1 MKGERML
8 VLLLRAIA
16 VAAALAVVPV
26 FMPHRWMDTC
36 HRWLGLGS
44 LPELPVIVYLTR
56 SLSAVYV
63 FHAGVLWVVAR
74 DVRRYAALVTY
85 LAAAFIAFGSVTLWI
100 DIRAGLPWPW
110 IAGEGPLGIAFGL
123 AMLILQRKVP
133 KAASDR
139 S

>member
-26 FMPHRWMDTC
+26 FMPHRWMDAC

-44 LPELPVIVYLTR
+44 LDELPVIVYLTR
-56 SLSAVYV
+56 SLSAMYV

-74 DVRRYAALVTY
+74 DVRRYAAMVTY
-85 LAAAFIAFGSVTLWI
+85 LAAAFVAFGIVMLWI
-100 DIRAGLPWPW
+100 DIHARLPWPW
-110 IAGEGPLGIAFGL
+110 IAVEGPLAIAFGV
-123 AMLILQRKVP
+123 AILILQRKVY
-133 KAASDR
+133 ASER